1 MGKLARSNIVIAAL
15 AAMLL
20 AGCSRNPNVRKQM
33 YVDSGNRYFQKQQYR
48 EASLQYQNAVQIDPQ
63 YADAHYRLGKSYLN
77 LGYWSDA
84 YRELSRTVDLAPENL
99 QAQIDFGNME
109 LAARQ
114 FQEAQRRAESI
125 LQKDP
130 SNVDAHILR
139 ANAFAQ
145 LQDIDASLKEM
156 QAAIGLNPQM
166 GRTYLDLG
174 VLQISAKQAG
184 AAEESFKKDRK
195 SVV

>member
-1 MGKLARSNIVIAAL
+1 
-15 AAMLL
+15 
-20 AGCSRNPNVRKQM
+20 M
-33 YVDSGNRYFQKQQYR
+33 YVDSGNRYFQKQQFR
-48 EASLQYQNAVQIDPQ
+48 EASLQYQNAIQIDSA
-63 YADAHYRLGKSYLN
+63 YSDAHYRLAKSYLS

-99 QAQIDFGNME
+99 QAQIDFGNMQ

-114 FQEAQRRAESI
+114 FQEAQHRAETV

-130 SNVDAHILR
+130 NNVDAHILR

-156 QAAIGLNPQM
+156 QTAIGLNPQL
-166 GRTYLDLG
+166 GRSYLDLG
-174 VLQISAKQAG
+174 VLQSSAKQAD
-184 AAEESFKKDRK
+184 AASTRNN
-195 SVV
+195 SAGH